1 MNRKIKIAIG
11 IAILILI
18 LVVVTVFTTMFLTGR
33 ATLEFEKDNL
43 DFSNITNDDNSTNCI
58 KISEVKKLCKLGTFE
73 VKAGEIKEGDFN
85 VK

>member
-1 MNRKIKIAIG
+1 MNKKFKIMIG
-11 IAILILI
+11 IAVLILI
-18 LVVVTVFTTMFLTGR
+18 IIASVFMTLVFTGK
-33 ATLEFEKDNL
+33 AVVEF
-43 DFSNITNDDNSTNCI
+43 TNDDLDFNNSTKETDSNCI